1 MHCFFLH
8 LSPKTLKKYLAF
20 QSFDFERHLVKVI
33 LSVTLVKVILSVT
46 LVKVIQETY
55 RVH

>member
-33 LSVTLVKVILSVT
+33 LSITLVKVILSVT
-46 LVKVIQETY
+46 W
-55 RVH
+55 